1 MPIARFFRS
10 LIPALGLVGLLATS
24 DASLAMSVETRSRLD
39 LSAYSV
45 KDPDAGYFDVAARRK
60 ALLASG
66 DKIVVREIAKLR
78 KMDSCTRGKAMPVIS
93 GADVIPRFY
102 GDRAAWREGAQPYL
116 DFQDV
121 VTQLAAQQVIA
132 PDIAAG
138 QCLLDLLDAWAAGN
152 GFMDVSVDVSG
163 LQTWFQ
169 SEASLAAAG
178 FAYAVVRSDI
188 VGHDEQKKRI
198 EAWLV
203 AAARNHLS
211 YEGGKDGSCCNN
223 HFYRR
228 AVYAS
233 IIGVVAKDDD
243 LFRIGISALY
253 SAIADAGPKGELAL
267 EMRRQE
273 FAARYQIYATMQL
286 AMIAQIAARQGYPL
300 SGITYEGRDVS
311 DVIHFAVSAMLSPD
325 SVAELART
333 ASQDKSFVKDRQ
345 YYAWLELLIGQKQWQ
360 DSAQSL
366 VAEKRPTYNRSLGGY
381 LTLFF
386 MPLGQTK

>member
-1 MPIARFFRS
+1 MRLSIVVRNLLS
-10 LIPALGLVGLLATS
+10 LVTLLALLAWS
-24 DASLAMSVETRSRLD
+24 GVSLAMTVEERGQLD
-39 LSAYSV
+39 LSAFVV
-45 KDPDAGYFDVAARRK
+45 KDQNAGYFDVAARRK

-66 DKIVVREIAKLR
+66 DKIIVREIAKLR
-78 KMDSCTRGKAMPVIS
+78 KLDSCARGKGLAVIS

-121 VTQLAAQQVIA
+121 VTQLAAQQVVA
-132 PDIAAG
+132 PDLAAG
-138 QCLLDLLDAWAAGN
+138 ECLLGILDHWAAGK
-152 GFMDVSVDVSG
+152 GFMDVSVEVSG

-178 FAYAVVRSDI
+178 FAYAIIRSD
-188 VGHDEQKKRI
+188 VAGHEDEKKRI
-198 EAWLV
+198 DAWLV

-243 LFRIGISALY
+243 LFRTGISALY

-273 FAARYQIYATMQL
+273 FAARYQVYATMQL

-300 SGITYEGRDVS
+300 SSITQGARDIS
-311 DVIHFAVSAMLSPD
+311 DVFHFAVSALLSPD
-325 SVAELART
+325 SVADT
-333 ASQDKSFVKDRQ
+333 AKVANQDKTFTNDRQ
-345 YYAWLELLIGQKQWQ
+345 YYAWLELLIGQKGWQ
-360 DSAQSL
+360 ASAESL
-366 VAEKRPTYNRSLGGY
+366 VAGKRPTYNRALGGY

-386 MPLGQTK
+386 MPLGQSQ